1 MLHNNYYHNAYNIGD
16 AERFNGM
23 NEFIEKYERFAK
35 LTGKNEIILLWRYS
49 PRTARTY
56 KNAERG
62 IYISFVLLENLKRV
76 LRYSVD
82 RQNKDVIKIK
92 GNSDELTF
100 LLDYETTSY
109 VMDFDN
115 FSNIFDNYISN
126 GGINN
131 DGVFGELFVKKYI
144 LEQRKP
150 TLSKSN
156 HKTGS
161 DTFTNYLSDV
171 KKHYEIK
178 SVVGHDK
185 KGNIIAT
192 EATLERLENLK

>member
-1 MLHNNYYHNAYNIGD
+1 MLHNNHYHNAYNIGD
-16 AERFNGM
+16 EERFNGM

-35 LTGKNEIILLWRYS
+35 LTGKNGIILLWRYS

-56 KNAERG
+56 KNVERG
-62 IYISFVLLENLKRV
+62 IYVSLVLLENLKRV

-82 RQNKDVIKIK
+82 RQNKEVIKIK

-100 LLDYETTSY
+100 LLDSEATSH
-109 VMDFDN
+109 VMDFDD

-131 DGVFGELFVKKYI
+131 DGVFGELFVKKYV
-144 LEQRKP
+144 LEQRNP

-156 HKTGS
+156 HKNGS
-161 DTFTNYLSDV
+161 DTFTNYLSGV